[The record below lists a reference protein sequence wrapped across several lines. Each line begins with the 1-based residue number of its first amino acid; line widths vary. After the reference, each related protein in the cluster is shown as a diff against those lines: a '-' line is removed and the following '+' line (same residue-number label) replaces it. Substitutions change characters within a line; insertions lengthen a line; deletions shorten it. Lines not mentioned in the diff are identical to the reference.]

1 MKPRHYALSA
11 LAAWL
16 LLGGWAAYNYA
27 TQPSVRLYAMRA
39 PAAAVP
45 PALLRD
51 IEATGKLAAS
61 LQSMAQADAA
71 GAAPARNVALATDAQ
86 PGLPRTGAAPGRAG
100 ASESARV
107 VTMIMAGG
115 RGARLAIV
123 DGEYVREGQRLADG
137 TRVAR
142 IDMAAVTLED
152 AIGLQRTYPLR
163 HAFKDSP

>member
-39 PAAAVP
+39 PAVAVP

-51 IEATGKLAAS
+51 IEAADKLAAT

-71 GAAPARNVALATDAQ
+71 GAAPARNVALASDAQ
-86 PGLPRTGAAPGRAG
+86 PG
-100 ASESARV
+100 
-107 VTMIMAGG
+107 
-115 RGARLAIV
+115 
-123 DGEYVREGQRLADG
+123 
-137 TRVAR
+137 
-142 IDMAAVTLED
+142 
-152 AIGLQRTYPLR
+152 
-163 HAFKDSP
+163 

>member
-51 IEATGKLAAS
+51 IEATDKLAAS
-61 LQSMAQADAA
+61 LQSMARADAA
-71 GAAPARNVALATDAQ
+71 GAAPARNMALATDAQ

-123 DGEYVREGQRLADG
+123 DGEYVHEGQRLADG

-163 HAFKDSP
+163 HAFKDNP

>member
-51 IEATGKLAAS
+51 IEAADKLAAT

-86 PGLPRTGAAPGRAG
+86 PGLPRAGAAPGRAG
-100 ASESARV
+100 SGESARV

-137 TRVAR
+137 TRVTR

-163 HAFKDSP
+163 HAFKDNP

>member
-27 TQPSVRLYAMRA
+27 TQPSVRLYATRA

-61 LQSMAQADAA
+61 LQSMAQADAT

-86 PGLPRTGAAPGRAG
+86 PGLPRVGAAPGRAG

-163 HAFKDSP
+163 HAFKDNP